1 MPGWMKKV
9 RGAIGMGVVWA
20 VAWAVIGGGLM
31 EGIFD
36 RDGRM
41 VDMWPQLLGIV
52 GFLGGVMFSGILGFA
67 AGRRRFDEL
76 SVPQF
81 TAYGALGGA
90 VLGGFGLFA
99 GGPAVF
105 VAVATLGCA
114 AAAAGTLVVAR
125 KAEGRRTLRAGDV
138 TTELDGGD
146 ARDRIGHGE

>member
-9 RGAIGMGVVWA
+9 RGALGMGVVWA
-20 VAWAVIGGGLM
+20 VAWAAIGGGVM

-36 RDGRM
+36 RDGHLM
-41 VDMWPQLLGIV
+41 DMWPQFLGIV
-52 GFLGGVMFSGILGFA
+52 GFLGGVMFSGILGLA

-90 VLGGFGLFA
+90 ALGGLGILA

-125 KAEGRRTLRAGDV
+125 KAEGWSALRAGD
-138 TTELDGGD
+138 TTGELKEGEV
-146 ARDRIGHGE
+146 RERIGRGE